1 MEFSTYQIQPIRG
14 MNELIPQPVDS
25 CYLLQN
31 FTSHPR
37 TQGWDDRIGYEPYLS
52 GQTTW
57 SPFVGLGRID
67 SLYVWS
73 THQGAKEMIL
83 FECEGALYQ
92 FVIWGDNPSIQQVG
106 SDRPVPAP
114 NEPTSTF
121 TPFGR
126 FLIIVDGRADP
137 IKYEGWPFL
146 PSGTPYIKQ
155 YPLGWDRI
163 TPTPEPWGVNT
174 TPSTLDVANELPIF
188 TDGSLPK
195 TEIGLG
201 YRTGDAENKYRW
213 KCTFVN
219 NAGSESP
226 ISKASDAISWV
237 TPTAGYFDN
246 NRFVV
251 GMEIPIGPK
260 GTLARRIYRTKNIS
274 DTDDN
279 TDIPEVFYFVDEI
292 PNNSETFYYDYR
304 ADRQL
309 GSEAPSDDDS
319 IVFPARSARFSALFK
334 GCLFIDGG
342 TSSETT
348 MYWSVPN
355 QPDTFRALDYSSLG
369 GRETGGIT
377 GLYSYTNFLVVLRER
392 GVDMVRGDPVNGF
405 SIVPLTQSLGSR
417 AVHTLATIPGLGV
430 VFLAADGI
438 YLIDG
443 SFDAG
448 GELGIKKLTDSIQRV
463 MDRINPD
470 VIARSYGVYSHKWGE
485 YHCYFAVDGSD
496 RPNFGVVL
504 HTDRGDWSV
513 REGFPISCIAT
524 DYNGNLIFG
533 HNEGDVGNTPD
544 EAGLFVISRRR
555 ALGQTRV
562 NVGTAENPTYELQDN
577 TAPTSI
583 FKSPWIDFG
592 DPTVKKNVHSV
603 TLYTMTMG
611 DNGIALTSYS
621 DYGYVGVTSPQ
632 YRLQRPDKADQFVYD
647 TVTLDVDEN
656 NVWEEEYLTQ
666 VRIDVESKELSHYQ
680 FEISTTQDIVIVGY
694 SIIYTVGK
702 QKEWRGKR
710 VV

>member
-1 MEFSTYQIQPIRG
+1 MPEFDNYQVTPIRG
-14 MNELIPQPVDS
+14 MNELIPQPLDS

-37 TQGWDDRIGYEPYLS
+37 THGWDDRIGYEPYLS

-67 SLYVWS
+67 SICVWS
-73 THQGAKEMIL
+73 EHSGAREMIL

-92 FVIWGDNPSIQQVG
+92 FINWGDNPSIQQIG
-106 SDRPVPAP
+106 ADRPVPAP

-146 PSGTPYIKQ
+146 PTGTPYIKQ
-155 YPLGWDRI
+155 YPLGWGQI
-163 TPTPEPWGVNT
+163 TPSPQPWNVET
-174 TPSTLDVANELPIF
+174 DPSDLTSANAIGIWAGLYSPA
-188 TDGSLPK
+188 
-195 TEIGLG
+195 TERGLG
-201 YRTGDAENKYRW
+201 SKTGDTVNSYRW
-213 KCTFVN
+213 KCTFIN
-219 NAGSESP
+219 NAGAESP
-226 ISKASDAISWV
+226 ISKPSNRIEWT
-237 TPTAGYFDN
+237 TPSAGTFDN
-246 NRFVV
+246 NKFVV
-251 GMEIPIGPK
+251 GMEIPTGPI
-260 GTLARRIYRTKNIS
+260 GTLARRIYRTKNLGD
-274 DTDDN
+274 DTSVA
-279 TDIPEVFYFVDEI
+279 EVYYFVDEI
-292 PNNSETFYYDYR
+292 PNNCETFYYDHY
-304 ADRQL
+304 ADNQL
-309 GSEAPSDDDS
+309 GSVAPQDDDS
-319 IVFPARSARFSALFK
+319 IIFPAHSARFSAMFK

-342 TSSETT
+342 SSSDTT
-348 MYWSVPN
+348 IYWSVPN
-355 QPDTFRALDYSSLG
+355 KPDQFQALDFASLG

-377 GLYSYTNFLVVLRER
+377 GLYSYTNFLVILRER
-392 GVDMVRGDPVNGF
+392 GVDMVRGDPANGF

-430 VFLAADGI
+430 VFLAADGV

-533 HNEGDVGNTPD
+533 HNEGDVGNTPQ
-544 EAGLFVISRRR
+544 EAGLFVVSRRR

-562 NVGTAENPTYELQDN
+562 NVGTEENPIYELQDN

-592 DPTVKKNVHSV
+592 DPTVKKHIHSV

-611 DNGIALTSYS
+611 DNGIALSSYA
-621 DYGYVGVTSPQ
+621 DYGYVGVTTPQ
-632 YRLQRPDKADQFVYD
+632 YRLQRPDKADQYVYGTARID
-647 TVTLDVDEN
+647 GITK
-656 NVWEEEYLTQ
+656 WEEEYLTQ
-666 VRIDVESKELSHYQ
+666 VRFDVDIKESSHYQ

-694 SIIYTVGK
+694 SIIYTLGK
-702 QKEWRGKR
+702 MKEMRGKR
-710 VV
+710 VL